1 LWSSDQRAAGK
12 ELQRLERTLDKL
24 TKREAKLHTDLAEAS
39 TNPDR
44 LLELDA
50 QLRDLLKE
58 KDEVEERW
66 LEIADS
72 AE

>member
-1 LWSSDQRAAGK
+1 M
-12 ELQRLERTLDKL
+12 LDKL